1 MMEIK
6 KIHEY
11 KLKDIILISSL
22 PDMGRVGGLVT
33 QHISKKLK
41 AKKAAQ
47 IFLADKPWINIKDG
61 LVNLPTDEY
70 FLAVDEKNS
79 IVIFTGENQPQEPG
93 TVFKI
98 ANKVLDTV
106 SHMGNI
112 KMVISAG
119 GYLPSES
126 TKGNTVYGVATNS
139 TSMDLLKSNNV
150 KSLSAE
156 VKSITWFN
164 GIILG
169 ITKSKNIDGIGL
181 FGEIV
186 DAESPQYKAASNIL
200 KVIGKILK
208 IEIETQELDDKVINQ
223 PVEIKKEGP
232 GIG

>member
-1 MMEIK
+1 MKIK
-6 KIHEY
+6 NIHDY
-11 KLKDIILISSL
+11 KLKDIVLISSL
-22 PDMGRVGGLVT
+22 PDMGKVGGLVT
-33 QHISKKLK
+33 QHIIKKLG

-47 IFLADKPWINIKDG
+47 IFLADKPWVNLKEG

-106 SHMGNI
+106 TQMGNI

-119 GYLPSES
+119 GYLPSEVG
-126 TKGNTVYGVATNS
+126 KGEAVFGVATNS
-139 TSMDLLKSNNV
+139 SSMDLLKSNNV
-150 KSLSAE
+150 KPLASE

-164 GIILG
+164 GVILG
-169 ITKSKNIDGIGL
+169 ISKSKNIDGIGL

-208 IEIETQELDDKVINQ
+208 IEIGTKELDDKVVER
-223 PVEIKKEGP
+223 PVEINKDGP

>member
-1 MMEIK
+1 MKIK
-6 KIHEY
+6 NIHDY
-11 KLKDIILISSL
+11 KLKDIVLISSL
-22 PDMGRVGGLVT
+22 PDMGKVGGIVT
-33 QHISKKLK
+33 QHIIKKLD

-47 IFLADKPWINIKDG
+47 IFLADKPWVNLKAG

-106 SHMGNI
+106 TQMGNI

-119 GYLPSES
+119 GYLPSEVG
-126 TKGNTVYGVATNS
+126 KGDAVFGVATNS
-139 TSMDLLKSNNV
+139 SSMELLKSNNV
-150 KSLSAE
+150 KPLASE

-164 GIILG
+164 GVILG
-169 ITKSKNIDGIGL
+169 ISKRKNIDGVGL

-186 DAESPQYKAASNIL
+186 DAESPQYKAASNIV

-208 IEIETQELDDKVINQ
+208 IEIETKELDDKVVERPTEIN
-223 PVEIKKEGP
+223 KDGP

>member
-1 MMEIK
+1 MKIK
-6 KIHEY
+6 NIHDY

-22 PDMGRVGGLVT
+22 PDMGKVGGLVT
-33 QHISKKLK
+33 QHIIKKLG

-47 IFLADKPWINIKDG
+47 IFLADKPWVNLKEG

-106 SHMGNI
+106 TQMGNI
-112 KMVISAG
+112 KIVISAG
-119 GYLPSES
+119 GYLPSEVG
-126 TKGNTVYGVATNS
+126 KGDAVFGVATNS
-139 TSMDLLKSNNV
+139 SSMNLLKSNNV
-150 KSLSAE
+150 KPLASE

-164 GIILG
+164 GVILG
-169 ITKSKNIDGIGL
+169 ISKSKNIDGVGL

-208 IEIETQELDDKVINQ
+208 IEIGTKELDEKVVERPAEIN
-223 PVEIKKEGP
+223 KDGP

>member
-1 MMEIK
+1 MEIK
-6 KIHEY
+6 NIHDY
-11 KLKDIILISSL
+11 KLKDIVLISSL
-22 PDMGRVGGLVT
+22 PDMGKVGGIVT
-33 QHISKKLK
+33 QHIIKKLD

-47 IFLADKPWINIKDG
+47 IFLADKPWVNLKEG

-106 SHMGNI
+106 TQMGNI

-119 GYLPSES
+119 GYLPSEVG
-126 TKGNTVYGVATNS
+126 KGDAVFGVATNS
-139 TSMDLLKSNNV
+139 SSMDLLKSNNV
-150 KSLSAE
+150 KPLASE

-164 GIILG
+164 GVILG
-169 ITKSKNIDGIGL
+169 ISKSKNIDGIGL

-208 IEIETQELDDKVINQ
+208 IEIGTKEIDDKVVERPAEIN
-223 PVEIKKEGP
+223 KDGP

>member
-1 MMEIK
+1 MEIK
-6 KIHEY
+6 NIHDY

-22 PDMGRVGGLVT
+22 PDMGKVGGIVT
-33 QHISKKLK
+33 QHIIKKLG

-47 IFLADKPWINIKDG
+47 IFLADKPWVNLKEG
-61 LVNLPTDEY
+61 LVSLPTDEY

-79 IVIFTGENQPQEPG
+79 IVIFTGENQPQEPE

-106 SHMGNI
+106 TQMGNI

-119 GYLPSES
+119 GYLPSEVG
-126 TKGNTVYGVATNS
+126 KGDAVFGVATNS
-139 TSMDLLKSNNV
+139 SSMDLLKSNNV
-150 KSLSAE
+150 KPLASE

-164 GIILG
+164 GVILG
-169 ITKSKNIDGIGL
+169 ISKNKNIDGVGL

-208 IEIETQELDDKVINQ
+208 IEIETKELDDKVVEQ
-223 PVEIKKEGP
+223 PVEINKDSP

>member
-1 MMEIK
+1 MEIK
-6 KIHEY
+6 KIHDY
-11 KLKDIILISSL
+11 KLKDIVLISSL
-22 PDMGRVGGLVT
+22 PDMGKVGGLVT
-33 QHISKKLK
+33 QHIIKKLD
-41 AKKAAQ
+41 AKKAAE
-47 IFLADKPWINIKDG
+47 IFLADKPWVNLKEG

-98 ANKVLDTV
+98 ANKVLDSV
-106 SHMGNI
+106 SKMGNI

-119 GYLPSES
+119 GYLPSEVD
-126 TKGNTVYGVATNS
+126 KGDAVFGVATNS
-139 TSMDLLKSNNV
+139 SSMDLLKSNDV
-150 KSLSAE
+150 KPLVSE

-164 GIILG
+164 GVILG
-169 ITKSKNIDGIGL
+169 ISKSKNIDGIGL

-208 IEIETQELDDKVINQ
+208 IEIGTKELDDKVVKR
-223 PVEIKKEGP
+223 PVEINKDGP

>member
-1 MMEIK
+1 MEIK
-6 KIHEY
+6 NIHDY
-11 KLKDIILISSL
+11 KLKDIVLISSL
-22 PDMGRVGGLVT
+22 PDMGKVGGLVT
-33 QHISKKLK
+33 QHIIKKLD

-47 IFLADKPWINIKDG
+47 IFLADKPWVNLKEG

-106 SHMGNI
+106 TQMGNI

-119 GYLPSES
+119 GYLPSEVD
-126 TKGNTVYGVATNS
+126 KGDEVFGVATNS
-139 TSMDLLKSNNV
+139 SSMELLKSNNV
-150 KSLSAE
+150 KPLASE

-164 GIILG
+164 GVILG
-169 ITKSKNIDGIGL
+169 ISKRKNIDGIGL

-186 DAESPQYKAASNIL
+186 DAESPQYEAASNIL

-208 IEIETQELDDKVINQ
+208 IEIGTKELDDKVVERPTEIN
-223 PVEIKKEGP
+223 KDGP

>member
-1 MMEIK
+1 MKIK
-6 KIHEY
+6 NIHDY
-11 KLKDIILISSL
+11 KLKDIVLISSL
-22 PDMGRVGGLVT
+22 PDMGKVGGLVT
-33 QHISKKLK
+33 QHIIKKLD

-47 IFLADKPWINIKDG
+47 IFLADKPWVNLKEG

-98 ANKVLDTV
+98 ANKVLDSV
-106 SHMGNI
+106 IQMGNI

-126 TKGNTVYGVATNS
+126 GKGDAVFGVATNS
-139 TSMDLLKSNNV
+139 SSMDLLKSNNV
-150 KSLSAE
+150 KPLASE

-164 GIILG
+164 GVILG
-169 ITKSKNIDGIGL
+169 ISKSKNIDGVGL

-186 DAESPQYKAASNIL
+186 DAESPQYKAASNIV

-208 IEIETQELDDKVINQ
+208 IEIETKELDDKVVERPTEIN
-223 PVEIKKEGP
+223 KDGP

>member
-1 MMEIK
+1 MKIK
-6 KIHEY
+6 NIHDY
-11 KLKDIILISSL
+11 KLKDIVLISSL
-22 PDMGRVGGLVT
+22 PDMGKVGGLVT
-33 QHISKKLK
+33 QHIIKKLD

-47 IFLADKPWINIKDG
+47 IFLADKPWVNLKEG

-106 SHMGNI
+106 TQMGNI

-126 TKGNTVYGVATNS
+126 GKGDAVFGVATNS
-139 TSMDLLKSNNV
+139 SSMDLLKSNDV
-150 KSLSAE
+150 KPLASE

-164 GIILG
+164 GVILG
-169 ITKSKNIDGIGL
+169 ISKSKNIDGVGL

-208 IEIETQELDDKVINQ
+208 IEIGTKELDEKVVERPAEIN
-223 PVEIKKEGP
+223 KDGP

>member
-1 MMEIK
+1 MKIK
-6 KIHEY
+6 NIHDY
-11 KLKDIILISSL
+11 KLKDIVLISSL
-22 PDMGRVGGLVT
+22 PDMGKVGGIVT
-33 QHISKKLK
+33 QHIIKKLD
-41 AKKAAQ
+41 AKKAVQ
-47 IFLADKPWINIKDG
+47 IFLADKPWINLKEGI
-61 LVNLPTDEY
+61 VNLPTDEY

-98 ANKVLDTV
+98 ANKVLDSV
-106 SHMGNI
+106 SVMGNI

-126 TKGNTVYGVATNS
+126 GKGDAVFGVATNS
-139 TSMDLLKSNNV
+139 TSMDLLKSHNV
-150 KSLSAE
+150 KPLASE

-164 GIILG
+164 GVILG
-169 ITKSKNIDGIGL
+169 ISKCKNIDGVGL

-208 IEIETQELDDKVINQ
+208 IEIGTKELDDKVVKKPAEIN
-223 PVEIKKEGP
+223 KDSP

>member
-1 MMEIK
+1 MEIK
-6 KIHEY
+6 NIHDY
-11 KLKDIILISSL
+11 KLKDIVLISSL
-22 PDMGRVGGLVT
+22 PDMGKVGGLVT
-33 QHISKKLK
+33 QHIIKKLD

-47 IFLADKPWINIKDG
+47 IFLADKPWVNLKEG

-106 SHMGNI
+106 TQMGNI

-119 GYLPSES
+119 GYLPSEVD
-126 TKGNTVYGVATNS
+126 KGDAVFGVATNS
-139 TSMDLLKSNNV
+139 SSMDLLKSNDV
-150 KSLSAE
+150 KPLASE

-164 GIILG
+164 GVILG
-169 ITKSKNIDGIGL
+169 ISKSKNIDGIGL

-186 DAESPQYKAASNIL
+186 DAESPQYEAASNIL

-208 IEIETQELDDKVINQ
+208 IEIGTKELDEKVVEQPTEIN
-223 PVEIKKEGP
+223 KDSP

>member
-1 MMEIK
+1 MEIK
-6 KIHEY
+6 NIHDY

-22 PDMGRVGGLVT
+22 PDMGKVGGIVT
-33 QHISKKLK
+33 QHIIKKLG

-47 IFLADKPWINIKDG
+47 IFLTDKPWVNLKEG
-61 LVNLPTDEY
+61 LVSLPTDEY

-106 SHMGNI
+106 NQMGNI

-119 GYLPSES
+119 GYLPSEVG
-126 TKGNTVYGVATNS
+126 KGDAVFGVATNS
-139 TSMDLLKSNNV
+139 SSMDLLKSNNV
-150 KSLSAE
+150 KPLASE

-164 GIILG
+164 GVILG
-169 ITKSKNIDGIGL
+169 ISKSKNIDGVGL

-208 IEIETQELDDKVINQ
+208 IEIETKELDDKVVEQ
-223 PVEIKKEGP
+223 PVEINKDGP

>member
-1 MMEIK
+1 MKIK
-6 KIHEY
+6 NIHDY
-11 KLKDIILISSL
+11 KLKDIVLISSL
-22 PDMGRVGGLVT
+22 PDMGKVGGLVT
-33 QHISKKLK
+33 QHIIKKLG

-47 IFLADKPWINIKDG
+47 IFLADKPWVNLKEG

-106 SHMGNI
+106 TQMGNI

-119 GYLPSES
+119 GYLPSEVG
-126 TKGNTVYGVATNS
+126 KGEEVFGVATNS
-139 TSMDLLKSNNV
+139 SSMDLLKSNNV
-150 KSLSAE
+150 KPLASE

-164 GIILG
+164 GVILG
-169 ITKSKNIDGIGL
+169 ISKSKNIDGIGL

-208 IEIETQELDDKVINQ
+208 IEIGTKELDDKVVERPAEIN
-223 PVEIKKEGP
+223 KDGP

>member
-1 MMEIK
+1 MEIK
-6 KIHEY
+6 NIHDY

-22 PDMGRVGGLVT
+22 PDMGKVGGIVT
-33 QHISKKLK
+33 QHIIKKLD

-47 IFLADKPWINIKDG
+47 IFLADKPWVNLKEG

-98 ANKVLDTV
+98 ANKVLDSVTQ
-106 SHMGNI
+106 MGNI

-126 TKGNTVYGVATNS
+126 GKGDAVFGVATNS
-139 TSMDLLKSNNV
+139 SSMDLLKSNNV
-150 KSLSAE
+150 KPLASE

-164 GIILG
+164 GVILG
-169 ITKSKNIDGIGL
+169 ISKSKSIDGVGL

-208 IEIETQELDDKVINQ
+208 IEIGTKELDDKVVER
-223 PVEIKKEGP
+223 PVEINKDGP

>member
-1 MMEIK
+1 MKIK
-6 KIHEY
+6 NIHDY
-11 KLKDIILISSL
+11 KLKDIVLISSL
-22 PDMGRVGGLVT
+22 PDMGKVGGLVT
-33 QHISKKLK
+33 QHIIKKLD

-47 IFLADKPWINIKDG
+47 IFLADKPWVNLKEG

-98 ANKVLDTV
+98 ANKVLDSV
-106 SHMGNI
+106 SKMGNI

-119 GYLPSES
+119 GYLPSEVD
-126 TKGNTVYGVATNS
+126 KGDAVFGVATNS
-139 TSMDLLKSNNV
+139 SSMDLLKSNDV
-150 KSLSAE
+150 KPLVSE

-164 GIILG
+164 GVILG
-169 ITKSKNIDGIGL
+169 ISKSKNIDGIGL

-208 IEIETQELDDKVINQ
+208 IEIGTKELDDKVVKLPAEINRDS
-223 PVEIKKEGP
+223 P

>member
-1 MMEIK
+1 MEIK
-6 KIHEY
+6 NIHDY
-11 KLKDIILISSL
+11 KLKDIVLISSL
-22 PDMGRVGGLVT
+22 PDMGKVGGIVT
-33 QHISKKLK
+33 QHIIKKLD

-47 IFLADKPWINIKDG
+47 IFLADKPWVNLKEG

-106 SHMGNI
+106 TQMGNI

-126 TKGNTVYGVATNS
+126 GNGDAVFGVATNS
-139 TSMDLLKSNNV
+139 SSMDLLKSNNV
-150 KSLSAE
+150 KPLASE

-164 GIILG
+164 GVILG
-169 ITKSKNIDGIGL
+169 ISKSKNIDGIGL

-208 IEIETQELDDKVINQ
+208 IEIGTKELDEKVVEQPAEIN
-223 PVEIKKEGP
+223 KDGP

>member
-1 MMEIK
+1 MKIK
-6 KIHEY
+6 NIHDY

-22 PDMGRVGGLVT
+22 PDMGKVGGIVT
-33 QHISKKLK
+33 QHIIKKLD
-41 AKKAAQ
+41 AKKATQ
-47 IFLADKPWINIKDG
+47 IFLADKPWVNLKEG
-61 LVNLPTDEY
+61 LVDLPTDEY
-70 FLAVDEKNS
+70 LLAVDEKNS

-106 SHMGNI
+106 NQMGNI

-119 GYLPSES
+119 GYLPSEVG
-126 TKGNTVYGVATNS
+126 KGDAVFGVATNS
-139 TSMDLLKSNNV
+139 SSMDLLKSNNV
-150 KSLSAE
+150 KPLVSE

-164 GIILG
+164 GVILG
-169 ITKSKNIDGIGL
+169 ISKSKNIDGIGL

-208 IEIETQELDDKVINQ
+208 IEIGTKELDEKVVEQPTEIN
-223 PVEIKKEGP
+223 KDSP

>member
-1 MMEIK
+1 MEIK
-6 KIHEY
+6 NIHDY
-11 KLKDIILISSL
+11 KLKDIVLISSL
-22 PDMGRVGGLVT
+22 PDMGKVGGIVT
-33 QHISKKLK
+33 QHIIKKLG

-47 IFLADKPWINIKDG
+47 IFLADKPWVNLKEG

-106 SHMGNI
+106 TQMGNI

-119 GYLPSES
+119 GYLPSEVG
-126 TKGNTVYGVATNS
+126 KGEEVFGVATNS
-139 TSMDLLKSNNV
+139 SSMDLLKSNNV
-150 KSLSAE
+150 KPLASE

-164 GIILG
+164 GVILG
-169 ITKSKNIDGIGL
+169 ISKSKNIDGVGL

-208 IEIETQELDDKVINQ
+208 IEIGTKELDEKVVEQPTEIN
-223 PVEIKKEGP
+223 KDSP

>member
-1 MMEIK
+1 MKIK
-6 KIHEY
+6 NIHDY
-11 KLKDIILISSL
+11 KLKDIVLISSL
-22 PDMGRVGGLVT
+22 PDMGKVGGLVT
-33 QHISKKLK
+33 QHIIKKLD

-47 IFLADKPWINIKDG
+47 IFLADKPWVNLKEG

-106 SHMGNI
+106 TQMGNI
-112 KMVISAG
+112 KIVISAG
-119 GYLPSES
+119 GYLPSENG
-126 TKGNTVYGVATNS
+126 KGDSVFGVATNS
-139 TSMDLLKSNNV
+139 SSMDLLKSNNV
-150 KSLSAE
+150 KPLASE

-164 GIILG
+164 GVILG
-169 ITKSKNIDGIGL
+169 ISKSKNIDGIGL

-208 IEIETQELDDKVINQ
+208 IEIGTKELDDKVVERPAEIN
-223 PVEIKKEGP
+223 KDGP

>member
-1 MMEIK
+1 LEIK
-6 KIHEY
+6 SIQEY

-22 PDMGRVGGLVT
+22 PDMGKVGGLVT
-33 QHISKKLK
+33 QHISKKLS

-47 IFLADKPWINIKDG
+47 LFLADKPWVNIKEG

-70 FLAVDEKNS
+70 FLSVDEKNS

-98 ANKVLDTV
+98 ANKVLETV
-106 SHMGNI
+106 SQMGNI

-119 GYLPSES
+119 GYLPSEIG
-126 TKGNTVYGVATNS
+126 KGDTVYGVSTNS
-139 TSMDLLKSNNV
+139 KSMDLLKENNV
-150 KSLSAE
+150 KPLSSE

-164 GIILG
+164 GVILG
-169 ITKSKNIDGIGL
+169 ISKDKKIDGVGL

-186 DAESPQYKAASNIL
+186 DTESPQYKAASNIL

-208 IEIETQELDDKVINQ
+208 IEIDTKELDDKVIEQ
-223 PVEIKKEGP
+223 PVEIKKDGP

>member
-1 MMEIK
+1 MEIK
-6 KIHEY
+6 NIHDY
-11 KLKDIILISSL
+11 KLKDIVLISSL
-22 PDMGRVGGLVT
+22 PDMGKVGGLVT
-33 QHISKKLK
+33 QHIIKKLD

-47 IFLADKPWINIKDG
+47 IFLADKPWVNLKEG

-98 ANKVLDTV
+98 ANKVLDSV
-106 SHMGNI
+106 SQMGNI

-119 GYLPSES
+119 GYLPSEVD
-126 TKGNTVYGVATNS
+126 KGDAVFGVATNS
-139 TSMDLLKSNNV
+139 SSMDLLKSNDV
-150 KSLSAE
+150 KPLASE

-164 GIILG
+164 GVILG
-169 ITKSKNIDGIGL
+169 ISKSKNIDGIGL

-186 DAESPQYKAASNIL
+186 DAESPQYEAASNIL

-208 IEIETQELDDKVINQ
+208 IEIGTKELDDKVVERPTEIN
-223 PVEIKKEGP
+223 KDGP

>member
-1 MMEIK
+1 MKIK
-6 KIHEY
+6 NIHDY
-11 KLKDIILISSL
+11 KLKDIVLISSL
-22 PDMGRVGGLVT
+22 PDMGKVGGIVT
-33 QHISKKLK
+33 QHIIKKLD

-47 IFLADKPWINIKDG
+47 IFLADKPWVNLKEG

-106 SHMGNI
+106 TQMGNI

-126 TKGNTVYGVATNS
+126 GKGDAVFGVATNS
-139 TSMDLLKSNNV
+139 SSMDLLKSNNV
-150 KSLSAE
+150 KPLASE

-164 GIILG
+164 GVILG
-169 ITKSKNIDGIGL
+169 ISKSKNIDGIGL

-208 IEIETQELDDKVINQ
+208 IEIGTKELDDKVVERPTEIN
-223 PVEIKKEGP
+223 KDGP

>member
-1 MMEIK
+1 MEIK
-6 KIHEY
+6 NIHDY
-11 KLKDIILISSL
+11 KLKDIVLISSL
-22 PDMGRVGGLVT
+22 PDMGKVGGIVT
-33 QHISKKLK
+33 QHIIKKLD

-47 IFLADKPWINIKDG
+47 IFLADKPWVNLKEG

-106 SHMGNI
+106 SQMGNI

-119 GYLPSES
+119 GYLPSEIG
-126 TKGNTVYGVATNS
+126 KGEEVFGVATNS
-139 TSMDLLKSNNV
+139 SSMDLLKSNNV
-150 KSLSAE
+150 KPLASE

-164 GIILG
+164 GVILG
-169 ITKSKNIDGIGL
+169 ISKSKNIDGIGL

-208 IEIETQELDDKVINQ
+208 IEIGTKELDDKVVERPTEIN
-223 PVEIKKEGP
+223 KDGP